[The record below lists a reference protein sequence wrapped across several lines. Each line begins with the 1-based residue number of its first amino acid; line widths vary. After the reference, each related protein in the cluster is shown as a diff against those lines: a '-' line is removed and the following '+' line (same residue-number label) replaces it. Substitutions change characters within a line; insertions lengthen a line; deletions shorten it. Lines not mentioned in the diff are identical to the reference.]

1 MNKVFLKFISFLIFI
16 LISSIFYFSFI
27 GFETKRFNGQI
38 KNGVHKIN
46 ENLDIVL
53 NDVKII
59 LDIFNLQVKVST
71 NDPILK
77 VNNKILKIEN
87 VKTQISI
94 NSLINKEFL
103 LRNLEISSK
112 SIDLVNLVSFVRLF
126 NKSAELYIFQKLIK
140 KGNIVADIKL
150 EFDDNGNVINN
161 YKINGFVKDAKI
173 SMLSF
178 YEIDRLNFNFIFKNE
193 NLEFLDLE
201 GDLNDVSFN
210 SNKILA
216 AKKNNEFIVEGEFN
230 NKNLNLNENQIN
242 LLKIA
247 TFLDLGIKNIKLNT
261 QNNFS
266 FKIDKKFKLRDFK
279 INSKLK
285 IDEMVIKKNYNLK
298 NFFPNLNN
306 DIQLL
311 KHEVEIKYENKNY
324 FIKGE
329 GGIFLQKKKDNLK
342 YNIERK
348 NKEIEFDFLLEF
360 EKNPLKINFLN
371 FEKNIQTK
379 AYLEIKGKS
388 QAKNYLNIQKIFLQE
403 KDNLIEVNNL
413 EFDKNF
419 KFKSLEKVKLKYIDN
434 EGRNNELIIKNDK
447 KKYLVNGKYFN
458 ANSIIENLTNSRNTK
473 KFGILDKSVSIVM
486 NLDEVF
492 LDKSHS
498 VKNLKGNISYDSK
511 EITNANIFGL
521 FPDNKKLTFTIR
533 KVQKEKITTLFL
545 DKAEPIVKRYK
556 FIKGYEGGSLD
567 FSSKNTN
574 GVSQSIV
581 KIYDFKLKEL
591 PILTKLLT
599 LASLQGIADILSGEG
614 IRFDEFEMNF
624 QKKNDLMTIN
634 EIFAIGPA
642 ISVLMRGYI
651 EKDRLISLRGTLV
664 PATTINKAIGSIPV
678 LGKILVGSK
687 TGEGVFGVSFKIKG
701 PPKNL
706 ETTVNPIKTLTPR
719 FITRTLEKIKKN

>member
-1 MNKVFLKFISFLIFI
+1 MNRVFLKFILFLIFI
-16 LISSIFYFSFI
+16 LISSIIYFSFI
-27 GFETKRFNGQI
+27 GFETKRYNDQI
-38 KNGVHKIN
+38 KNEVHKIN

-59 LDIFNLQVKVST
+59 LDILNLQVKVST
-71 NDPILK
+71 NEPILK
-77 VNNKILKIEN
+77 VNNKILRIEN

-94 NSLINKEFL
+94 NSLINKKFL
-103 LRNLEISSK
+103 LRDLEISSK

-126 NKSAELYIFQKLIK
+126 NKSAELYVFQKLIK
-140 KGNIVADIKL
+140 KGNIIADIKL

-161 YKINGFVKDAKI
+161 YKVNGFVKDAQV

-178 YEIDRLNFNFIFKNE
+178 YEINRLNFNFIFKDE
-193 NLEFLDLE
+193 NLELLDLE

-210 SNKILA
+210 SKKILA
-216 AKKNNEFIVEGEFN
+216 IKKNNEIIVEGEFN

-242 LLKIA
+242 LLKIGR
-247 TFLDLGIKNIKLNT
+247 LIDLGIKNIRLDT

-266 FKIDKKFKLRDFK
+266 FKIDKRFKLRNFK

-285 IDEMVIKKNYNLK
+285 IDEIVIKKNYNLK

-306 DIQLL
+306 DIRLL
-311 KHEVEIKYENKNY
+311 KHEVEIKYKNKDY

-329 GGIFLQKKKDNLK
+329 GDIFLQKKRDNLK
-342 YNIERK
+342 YKIEGK
-348 NKEIEFDFLLEF
+348 NKEIKFDFLLEL
-360 EKNPLKINFLN
+360 EKNPLIINFLN
-371 FEKNIQTK
+371 FEKNIQAKTI
-379 AYLEIKGKS
+379 LEIKGKS
-388 QAKNYLNIQKIFLQE
+388 QAKNYLNIEKIFLQE

-419 KFKSLEKVKLKYIDN
+419 KFKSLEKIKLKYIDN
-434 EGRNNELIIKNDK
+434 EERNNELNIKKDK
-447 KKYLVNGKYFN
+447 KKYVVNGKYFN
-458 ANSIIENLTNSRNTK
+458 ANSIIDSLINSKNKK
-473 KFGILDKSVSIVM
+473 KFGILDKSLSIIINV
-486 NLDEVF
+486 DEVF
-492 LDKSHS
+492 LDKFYS
-498 VKNLKGNISYDSK
+498 VKNLKGNISYNNK
-511 EITNANIFGL
+511 EITKANIFG
-521 FPDNKKLTFTIR
+521 FFSDNKKLAFTIK

-556 FIKGYEGGSLD
+556 FIKGYEEGSLD
-567 FSSKNTN
+567 FSSRNIN
-574 GVSQSIV
+574 GVSQSKV

-591 PILTKLLT
+591 PVLTKLLT

-624 QKKNDLMTIN
+624 QNKDDLMTIN

-642 ISVLMRGYI
+642 ISVLMSGYI
-651 EKDRLISLRGTLV
+651 EKDKLISLRGTLV

-706 ETTVNPIKTLTPR
+706 DTTVNPIKTLTPR